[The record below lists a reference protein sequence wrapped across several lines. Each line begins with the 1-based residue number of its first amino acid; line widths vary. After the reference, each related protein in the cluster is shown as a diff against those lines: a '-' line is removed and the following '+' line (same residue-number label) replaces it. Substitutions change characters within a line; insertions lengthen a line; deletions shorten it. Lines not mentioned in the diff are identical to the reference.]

1 MPSYT
6 KSQKEYKRMD
16 KKEYIMSEEQRKR
29 ILDLFLDKLEVSAET
44 NKYARGL
51 FHILTSEETFTAEDI
66 KECNEKG
73 LFFTIHELRGFIY
86 DELRKEN
93 PQDIDGDLIKICVD
107 TIKSGKYYD
116 NLDEAERHYQ
126 DKPIK

>member
-1 MPSYT
+1 
-6 KSQKEYKRMD
+6 MD

-51 FHILTSEETFTAEDI
+51 FNILTSEETFTAEDI

-116 NLDEAERHYQ
+116 NLYEAERHYQ